1 MNNKWVG
8 FSEVIVKQ
16 TSDGISPFFV
26 RDIIVESTMKM
37 HCNILGKQYD
47 LEKISILKQHIECIE
62 DLSHVIQSISKY
74 KLCQGLNSW
83 HVSKYFSVTS
93 GVSTNILKVDSTGT
107 YRHTNCQFLLNIG
120 NKCTNCARA
129 LKTISETVERLL
141 LNSPKR
147 LKFKVTFTKRKML
160 ERLQKKSEI
169 IRKKT
174 KRQENRITILKND
187 LSESVKKLESMVTS
201 DITEKL
207 KANNFPD
214 YQQVIIKEILAA
226 TKV

>member
-1 MNNKWVG
+1 MVYHL
-8 FSEVIVKQ
+8 
-16 TSDGISPFFV
+16 FFI
-26 RDIIVESTMKM
+26 RDIIGESTMKI
-37 HCNILGKQYD
+37 HCNILGKHYD
-47 LEKISILKQHIECIE
+47 LGKISNSKQHIECIE
-62 DLSHVIQSISKY
+62 DLTNVIQSISKY

-83 HVSKYFSVTS
+83 HVSKYFSVAS
-93 GVSTNILKVDSTGT
+93 SVNTNISKVDSIGT

-129 LKTISETVERLL
+129 LKSISQTVKRLL
-141 LNSPKR
+141 VNLPKR
-147 LKFKVTFTKRKML
+147 LKFKVTPTKRKML
-160 ERLQKKSEI
+160 ERLQIKSEI
-169 IRKKT
+169 IRKRN
-174 KRQENRITILKND
+174 KRQENKIKILKND

-207 KANNFPD
+207 KANNVPE